1 MEKSGMLGGYSVSGA
16 YIHTI
21 PFMLYG
27 WLAVICVP
35 LFILKVIPL
44 FGPMKKAEER
54 ALTTGEV
61 FSPEA
66 KAQLGE
72 LPDEELKF
80 KDKKCRAINFLAPIL
95 LVAVL
100 TVTTEDLLIGVFA
113 ALALCFIMYLPQ
125 RLMTAK
131 EYFNNIMA
139 GLQDMFGMLVV
150 IILSYTL
157 IDINGQLG
165 LVEFVVSVALK
176 AVNPALLPV
185 TVFVV
190 IGLLS
195 FASGSFWG
203 LAAIAFP
210 IVGSLSAALGVS
222 PLLCGGALISAVAF
236 GGHICL
242 YSDTVILTSAST
254 QITNAEYFRTSA
266 PLVAVPFA
274 IAAIG
279 FIALGFVM
287 V

>member
-1 MEKSGMLGGYSVSGA
+1 M
-16 YIHTI
+16 
-21 PFMLYG
+21 
-27 WLAVICVP
+27 
-35 LFILKVIPL
+35 
-44 FGPMKKAEER
+44 
-54 ALTTGEV
+54 
-61 FSPEA
+61 
-66 KAQLGE
+66 
-72 LPDEELKF
+72 
-80 KDKKCRAINFLAPIL
+80 
-95 LVAVL
+95 L
-100 TVTTEDLLIGVFA
+100 TVTTEDLLVGVFA
-113 ALALCFIMYLPQ
+113 ALALCFVMYLPQ

-131 EYFNNIMA
+131 EYFDNIMD

-157 IDINGQLG
+157 IEVNAQLG
-165 LVEFVVSVALK
+165 LVEFVVGVALK
-176 AVNPALLPV
+176 AVNPALLPA

-254 QITNAEYFRTSA
+254 QITNAEYFRTSG
-266 PLVAVPFA
+266 PLVALPFA
-274 IAAIG
+274 IATVG
-279 FIALGFVM
+279 FIALGFVTA
-287 V
+287 